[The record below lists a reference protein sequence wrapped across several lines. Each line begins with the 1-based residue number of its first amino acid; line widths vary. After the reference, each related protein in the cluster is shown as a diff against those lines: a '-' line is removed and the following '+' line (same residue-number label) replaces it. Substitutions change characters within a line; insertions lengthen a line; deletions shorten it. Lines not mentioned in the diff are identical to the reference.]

1 MNYKKLASA
10 ALTATT
16 VLWMVGAAALP
27 LANAQTTTS
36 TLALTIASL
45 QAQIASL
52 TAELNS
58 TTGTTTTGTTTGAAT
73 YNFTGDLT
81 VGSTGS
87 AVMALQKFL
96 IGQGD
101 LVLATPTTYFGSM
114 TQAALAKY
122 QAANSITPSVGYFGP
137 KTRAYVNSL
146 STTST
151 STTTTTT
158 TTTTTGT
165 TLPAG
170 CTSATQLYSM
180 TTGLSCSSTT
190 STGTNTS
197 VNAPAT
203 GLLVSLASQSSA
215 TSLVAGSAR
224 TPIETVNLTAGN
236 SGAVNV
242 SSISFQKNGVV
253 SDNSVSGAYLTQ
265 NGQVVAQYS
274 SLTNGLLTFSGLSL
288 SIPAGQ
294 TLTLTLAIDL
304 SAGGAAAGNT
314 VSFSLPSA
322 SNVVAFSAN
331 NTAITATG
339 SFPLSSNTLTVT
351 TVTSPALAQLKL
363 TSSSIGTSVNAG
375 SQAVIVGAW
384 TANVQNSPV
393 YLQNINFHVIGSAS
407 DANIQNV
414 KLMVNGAQVGA
425 TVPVVSA
432 NGTVDFSGN
441 IELGTGSSNIQVVA
455 DVMGSPN
462 YNFQFEILNTYD
474 VLAVDSQY
482 NVPIAVTTAGG
493 SGTVVGI
500 NAGQITLSQDA
511 NTPTGNIAKVSNVT
525 LAKFDLYAAGEPVKV
540 QFLDFKIALTG
551 AGLPIASELKNIS
564 LVDDAGN
571 QVGTTI
577 NTPGTPSGCAS
588 TNAYSTTTAGSMTAN
603 GVYADCFG
611 SSGSPINYII
621 PANTTRVLSLKA
633 DIQNTA
639 DFTSVVASLP
649 GDTGN
654 LQGQISSQTTGSGSV
669 NGVTLTLVNSSISAS
684 TNNALGN
691 QNVSAGTSN
700 LRIGSYSLSAS
711 SAEGVNIN
719 TVSITTLPGMANWGY
734 VGAPTAFQ
742 NLRVFVNGA
751 QFGTTQNTVSPNGV
765 AVFSGSP
772 FTVPAGST
780 VNVDVFADTL
790 SSATGT
796 YTNATELSGYT
807 GTGAKS
813 YTAVNM
819 TGVVLGQSVNFNGK
833 PGLSVGADSSN
844 PASSLVAQGTANQ
857 TLAVFRLTE
866 TSSVEPVKVTQFN
879 VVDTVSSTTSPI
891 ANFSNL
897 QVVENGVVIGTA
909 SAASST
915 NLNGAGT
922 GPFVFKFNSFT
933 TPLVIPS
940 GASVSLSLTGTA
952 GTYNQGSILDDSS
965 STFVLATSSI
975 VAYGN
980 TSNIAVTTVGG
991 SASSNPQTV
1000 VRSSESVTATPV
1012 ISSTPLPASTQ
1023 QIGSITINS
1032 SNAGDTVPQSLTL
1045 TFSGNGVTSTFLAS
1059 TSLYLKDVNG
1069 NKLSSASTTAT
1080 SVTWASSTLGQYVV
1094 SANGSY
1100 TFTLWGNLSLAQSA
1114 TTNTINSLTAQIVN
1128 NTDYQYNDA
1137 NATTGAALLSLTPV
1151 QVPITV
1157 VSLSSQQGG
1166 AF

>member
-1 MNYKKLASA
+1 MNKNKLASA
-10 ALTATT
+10 LLAITT
-16 VLWMVGAAALP
+16 LVVMVGAP
-27 LANAQTTTS
+27 LANAQTSTS
-36 TLALTIASL
+36 SLATTIASL

-87 AVMALQKFL
+87 AVMALQQFL

-101 LVLATPTTYFGSM
+101 LVLATPTTYFGAM
-114 TQAALAKY
+114 TQKALAKY
-122 QAANSITPSVGYFGP
+122 QAANNIAPAAGYFGP
-137 KTRAYVNSL
+137 KTRAFVNSL

-158 TTTTTGT
+158 TTTTGS

-170 CTSATQLYSM
+170 CTSTSLYSQ
-180 TTGLSCSSTT
+180 TTGLPCSTT
-190 STGTNTS
+190 TGTTTGTNTS

-203 GLLVSLASQSSA
+203 GLLVTLASQSSA
-215 TSLVAGSAR
+215 TSLVAGAAR
-224 TPIETVNLTAGN
+224 TPVETVNLTAGN
-236 SGAVNV
+236 AGAATVT
-242 SSISFQKNGVV
+242 SISFQKNGVV

-265 NGQVVAQYS
+265 NGQVLAQYS
-274 SLTNGLLTFSGLSL
+274 SLTNGVLTFSGLNL

-304 SAGGAAAGNT
+304 SGSSSAGNT
-314 VSFSLPSA
+314 VSFSMPSA
-322 SNVVAFSAN
+322 SSVTAFSSS
-331 NTAITATG
+331 NTAITPTG
-339 SFPLSSNTLTVT
+339 SFPLSGNTLTVT
-351 TVTSPALAQLKL
+351 TVTSPALATLQL
-363 TSSSIGTSVNAG
+363 SSTSIGTSVNAG
-375 SQAVIVGAW
+375 TQAVIVGSW
-384 TANVQNSPV
+384 TAQVNNSAV
-393 YLQNINFHVIGSAS
+393 YLQNLNFHVIGSANM
-407 DANIQNV
+407 ANIQNV
-414 KLMVNGAQVGA
+414 KLMVNGSQVGA
-425 TVPVVSA
+425 TVPTVS
-432 NGTVDFSGN
+432 NGMVDFSGN
-441 IELGTGSSNIQVVA
+441 IKLNTGTSNIQVVA

-482 NVPIAVTTAGG
+482 NVPIAVTTVGGAG
-493 SGTVVGI
+493 TQVLI
-500 NAGQITLSQDA
+500 NPGQITLSQDA

-525 LAKFDLYAAGEPVKV
+525 LAKFDLYAAGEAVKV
-540 QFLDFKIALTG
+540 QYLDFQITLTG
-551 AGLPIASELKNIS
+551 AKLPISQELKNIS

-577 NTPGTPSGCAS
+577 NTPPSSNTCEHPV
-588 TNAYSTTTAGSMTAN
+588 TYSTSSAA
-603 GVYADCFG
+603 VYADCFG
-611 SSGSPINYII
+611 TNSSQINYII

-633 DIQNTA
+633 DVQNTA

-649 GDTGN
+649 GNAAN
-654 LQGQISSQTTGSGSV
+654 LQGQISSKQSGTGSV
-669 NGVTLTLVNSSISAS
+669 MGVTLTLVNSSISAS
-684 TNNALGN
+684 TNNALGS

-700 LRIGSYSLSAS
+700 LKIGSYSLSAS

-719 TVSITTLPGMANWGY
+719 TVSITSVPASGSQTAMWLGT
-734 VGAPTAFQ
+734 GAPTAFQ
-742 NLRVFVNGA
+742 NLRLYVNGT
-751 QFGTTQNTVSPNGV
+751 QFGTTQNTVTPGGV
-765 AVFSGSP
+765 SVFSGSP

-780 VNVDVFADTL
+780 VNVDVYADTL

-796 YTNATELSGYT
+796 YQYATGLSGYT
-807 GTGAKS
+807 GTGATS
-813 YTAVNM
+813 YTAVNSN
-819 TGVVLGQSVNFNGK
+819 TLIPGQQVNFNGK

-857 TLAVFRLTE
+857 TLAVYRLTE
-866 TSSVEPVKVTQFN
+866 TSNVEAVKVTQLN
-879 VVDTVSSTTSPI
+879 IVDTVSSSSSAI

-897 QVVENGVVIGTA
+897 QLLENGVSIGTA
-909 SAASST
+909 SAASSS
-915 NLNGAGT
+915 GSGV
-922 GPFVFKFNSFT
+922 FVFKFNSFT
-933 TPLVIPS
+933 SPLVVPS
-940 GASVSLSLTGTA
+940 GSSVSLTLTGTA
-952 GTYNQGSILDDSS
+952 GTYNQGSITDNTS

-980 TSNIAVTTVGG
+980 TSNIAVNTVGG
-991 SASSNPQTV
+991 SASSNAQTV

-1032 SNAGDTVPQSLTL
+1032 SNAGDTVPQSLML

-1059 TSLYLKDVNG
+1059 SSLYLKDVNG
-1069 NKLSSASTTAT
+1069 NKLFSATTTANT
-1080 SVTWASSTLGQYVV
+1080 VTWASSTLGQYVV

-1100 TFTLWGNLSLAQSA
+1100 TFTLWGNLANAVSA
-1114 TTNTINSLTAQIVN
+1114 TTNTTNSLTAQIVN
-1128 NTDYQYNDA
+1128 AGDYTYNDA
-1137 NATTGAALLSLTPV
+1137 NSTTGAATLSLTPV

-1157 VSLSSQQGG
+1157 VSLSSQNGG

>member
-1 MNYKKLASA
+1 
-10 ALTATT
+10 
-16 VLWMVGAAALP
+16 
-27 LANAQTTTS
+27 
-36 TLALTIASL
+36 L

-52 TAELNS
+52 TAELN
-58 TTGTTTTGTTTGAAT
+58 TTSGTTTTGTTTGAAT

-87 AVMALQKFL
+87 AVMALQQFL

-101 LVLATPTTYFGSM
+101 LVLATPTTYFGAM
-114 TQAALAKY
+114 TQKALAKY
-122 QAANSITPSVGYFGP
+122 QAANNIAPAAGYFGP
-137 KTRAYVNSL
+137 KTRAFVNSL

-158 TTTTTGT
+158 TTTTGS

-170 CTSATQLYSM
+170 CTSTSLYSQ
-180 TTGLSCSSTT
+180 TTGLPCSTT
-190 STGTNTS
+190 TGTTGTTVGTNTS

-203 GLLVSLASQSSA
+203 GLLVSLAAQSSA
-215 TSLVAGSAR
+215 TSLVAGAAR

-236 SGAVNV
+236 SGAATVT
-242 SSISFQKNGVV
+242 SLSFQKNGVV
-253 SDNSVSGAYLTQ
+253 SDNSISGAYLTQ
-265 NGQVVAQYS
+265 NGQVLAQYS
-274 SLTNGLLTFSGLSL
+274 SLTNGVLTFSGLSL

-294 TLTLTLAIDL
+294 TLTVTLAIDL
-304 SAGGAAAGNT
+304 SGSSSAGNT
-314 VSFSLPSA
+314 VSFSIPSA
-322 SNVVAFSAN
+322 SSVTAFSSN
-331 NTAITATG
+331 NTAITPTG
-339 SFPLSSNTLTVT
+339 SFPLSGNTLTVT
-351 TVTSPALAQLKL
+351 TVTSPALATLKL
-363 TSSSIGTSVNAG
+363 SSTSIGTSVNAG
-375 SQAVIVGAW
+375 SQAVIVGSW
-384 TANVQNSPV
+384 TAQVNNSAV
-393 YLQNINFHVIGSAS
+393 YLQNLNFHVIGSANM
-407 DANIQNV
+407 ANIQNV
-414 KLMVNGAQVGA
+414 KLMVNGTQVGQ
-425 TVPVVSA
+425 TVPSVSA

-441 IELGTGSSNIQVVA
+441 INLGTGTSNIQVVA

-482 NVPIAVTTAGG
+482 NVPIAVTTVGGAG
-493 SGTVVGI
+493 TLVGI
-500 NAGQITLSQDA
+500 NPGQITLSQDA

-540 QFLDFKIALTG
+540 QYLDFQITLSG
-551 AGLPIASELKNIS
+551 IPAGSVLPLSSEIKNIS

-577 NTPGTPSGCAS
+577 NTPNATNSSCEHSGTYATS
-588 TNAYSTTTAGSMTAN
+588 T
-603 GVYADCFG
+603 GVYNDCFG
-611 SSGSPINYII
+611 TQSSQINYII

-649 GDTGN
+649 GNAAN
-654 LQGQISSQTTGSGSV
+654 LQGQISSKTSGTGSV
-669 NGVTLTLVNSSISAS
+669 MGVTLTLVNSSISAS

-700 LRIGSYSLSAS
+700 LKIGSYSLSAS

-719 TVSITTLPGMANWGY
+719 TVSITAVPAE
-734 VGAPTAFQ
+734 VGNPTAGTWYTNATAFQ
-742 NLRVFVNGA
+742 NLRLFINGT
-751 QFGTTQNTVSPNGV
+751 QFGTTQNTVTPNGV
-765 AVFSGSP
+765 SVFSGSP

-780 VNVDVFADTL
+780 VNVDVYADTL

-796 YTNATELSGYT
+796 YAYATGLSGYT

-813 YTAVNM
+813 YTAVNSNA
-819 TGVVLGQSVNFNGK
+819 LIPGQQVNFNGT
-833 PGLSVGADSSN
+833 PGLSIGTDSSN
-844 PASSLVAQGTANQ
+844 PASGLIAQGTQNQ
-857 TLAVFRLTE
+857 TLGVFRLTE
-866 TSSVEPVKVTQFN
+866 TSNVEAVKVTQFN
-879 VVDTVSSTTSPI
+879 VVDTVSSSTSAI
-891 ANFSNL
+891 ANYSNL
-897 QVVENGVVIGTA
+897 QLLENGVSIGTA

-915 NLNGAGT
+915 GANGA

-933 TPLVIPS
+933 TPLVVPVGS
-940 GASVSLSLTGTA
+940 SVSLTLTGTA
-952 GTYNQGSILDDSS
+952 GTYNQGSIADNTS
-965 STFVLATSSI
+965 STFAIQTSSI

-980 TSNIAVTTVGG
+980 TSNIVVAPGTITG
-991 SASSNPQTV
+991 SAQSNPQTV
-1000 VRSSESVTATPV
+1000 VRSYESVTATPV

-1023 QIGSITINS
+1023 QIGSITVNS

-1069 NKLSSASTTAT
+1069 NKLLSASTTAT